1 MARTW
6 TREHAINLQTLRKA
20 QRWTLDQLAR
30 RANLEVSVV
39 QELERATEMDV
50 EDEEVLR
57 RLAMTLG
64 VLPKQLCNSPLK
76 ASKAGPV
83 ITTRHRT
90 IPPSSQPPAPSAPP
104 PAAPVPDAATA
115 SETPQ
120 RPGTWAVAI
129 VAVTLM
135 GVALLPRS
143 CSAPPSRAATPVLST
158 AATPARPPAPVAAVP
173 PSAAA
178 GYLAA
183 DLAAGRPLPTSRE
196 LHEALSQLP
205 AGAGAETAQ
214 LLAGRPEPEARELL
228 VGQLTT
234 ASPAGAAAAISGLMQ
249 QPPLVVGAAL
259 EAAADRAEPR
269 LAERLIIV
277 LVLQGDSRSVGQT
290 LSRYLERLL
299 RAHDHELPWP
309 HPGVRAALALPKAPP
324 STALQEAAAAVL
336 QDASRPAS
344 ERDALAQLLAAS
356 GGLPE
361 SPDSATTGSQPE
373 PASPASAPAEPLALG
388 SVATDPPAAPSHEA
402 VSPAA
407 PPPATADAPVP
418 TIGTL
423 QRLISPPV
431 TDPAQVAP
439 ILQQITAALSQAD
452 PAMQA
457 ELRQL
462 LQSWLAQVPAD
473 WLIVTSAEDRLWYR
487 LGTLLFPEEAGRWEV
502 AFGTSEETWLILVV
516 ARLLSL

>member
-76 ASKAGPV
+76 ASKAGP
-83 ITTRHRT
+83 T
-90 IPPSSQPPAPSAPP
+90 IPTRLMPLPPTPQTPAPVTATSAT
-104 PAAPVPDAATA
+104 VATTSSA
-115 SETPQ
+115 TSQ

-135 GVALLPRS
+135 GVALMPRS
-143 CSAPPSRAATPVLST
+143 CSAPASSATTHQPPRAASSVRSSMPVD
-158 AATPARPPAPVAAVP
+158 AVP
-173 PSAAA
+173 HSAAA
-178 GYLAA
+178 AYLAA
-183 DLAAGRPLPTSRE
+183 DLAAGSPLPSAGV
-196 LHEALSQLP
+196 LKEALSQLP

-214 LLAGRPEPEARELL
+214 VLAGRPEPEAPELL
-228 VGQLTT
+228 VDQLTT
-234 ASPAGAAAAISGLMQ
+234 VSPAGVAAAISGLMQ
-249 QPPLVVGAAL
+249 QPPSVVGAAL

-277 LVLQGDSRSVGQT
+277 LVLQGDTRSMQQT

-309 HPGVRAALALPKAPP
+309 HPGVRAALALPSVPP
-324 STALQEAAAAVL
+324 SAALQEAAAAVL
-336 QDASRPAS
+336 QDEARPVA
-344 ERDALAQLLAAS
+344 ERDALSQLLSAS
-356 GGLPE
+356 GALP
-361 SPDSATTGSQPE
+361 D
-373 PASPASAPAEPLALG
+373 SPASATPAAQPAPAEPLALG
-388 SVATDPPAAPSHEA
+388 SIATDPPATPSHEA
-402 VSPAA
+402 VLPAASPAA
-407 PPPATADAPVP
+407 ASDTPVP

-423 QRLISPPV
+423 QRLMSSPV

-439 ILQQITAALSQAD
+439 ILQQTAAALSQAD
-452 PAMQA
+452 PATQA
-457 ELRQL
+457 EVRQL
-462 LQSWLAQVPAD
+462 LQSWLVQVPAD
-473 WLIVTSAEDRLWYR
+473 WLIVTMAEDRLWYR
-487 LGTLLFPEEAGRWEV
+487 LGTLLFPDEAGRWEL

-516 ARLLSL
+516 SRLLRL

>member
-90 IPPSSQPPAPSAPP
+90 VPQASQPPAPP
-104 PAAPVPDAATA
+104 PATPVPDSATA
-115 SETPQ
+115 AATPQ

-135 GVALLPRS
+135 GVALMPRS
-143 CSAPPSRAATPVLST
+143 CSAPASSATAHQPPRAAS
-158 AATPARPPAPVAAVP
+158 AIRSSKQIAAVP
-173 PSAAA
+173 QSAAVA
-178 GYLAA
+178 YLAA
-183 DLAAGRPLPTSRE
+183 DLAAGSPLPSAGV
-196 LHEALSQLP
+196 LKEALGQLP

-214 LLAGRPEPEARELL
+214 VLAGRPEPEARELL

-249 QPPLVVGAAL
+249 QPPAVVGAAL
-259 EAAADRAEPR
+259 EEAAERAEPR

-290 LSRYLERLL
+290 LPRYLERLL
-299 RAHDHELPWP
+299 RVHDHELPWP
-309 HPGVRAALALPKAPP
+309 HPGVRAALALPKTPP

-336 QDASRPAS
+336 QDESRPAS

-356 GGLPE
+356 GVMPE
-361 SPDSATTGSQPE
+361 SPDSATTGAQPE

-407 PPPATADAPVP
+407 PPLATADAPVP

-423 QRLISPPV
+423 QRLMTPPV
-431 TDPAQVAP
+431 TDPAQVAL
-439 ILQQITAALSQAD
+439 ILQQTTATLSQAD

-457 ELRQL
+457 EVRQL
-462 LQSWLAQVPAD
+462 QQSWLAQVPAD
-473 WLIVTSAEDRLWYR
+473 WLIVTRANDSLWYR
-487 LGTLLFPEEAGRWEV
+487 LGTLLFPDEAGRWET